1 MTVKECYDFLG
12 ADYDG
17 VLGRL
22 LKEERITKF
31 LGKFLQDPMLPP
43 LEQALAD
50 EDYETAF
57 RCAHNIK
64 GVCQNLGITVLAEV
78 SSDLT
83 EQLRGGKPSED
94 ITPNLEKVRQEYAK
108 TVQAIESL

>member
-1 MTVKECYDFLG
+1 MTVKECYEFLG

-22 LKEERITKF
+22 MKEERVTKY
-31 LGKFLQDPMLPP
+31 LGKFLQDPMLEP
-43 LEQALAD
+43 LEKAL
-50 EDYETAF
+50 EEKDYETAF

-64 GVCQNLGITVLAEV
+64 GVCQNLGITVLADV

-83 EQLRGGKPSED
+83 EKLRGGEPSED
-94 ITPNLEKVRQEYAK
+94 ITPELEQVRQEYAK
-108 TVQAIESL
+108 TVEALETL